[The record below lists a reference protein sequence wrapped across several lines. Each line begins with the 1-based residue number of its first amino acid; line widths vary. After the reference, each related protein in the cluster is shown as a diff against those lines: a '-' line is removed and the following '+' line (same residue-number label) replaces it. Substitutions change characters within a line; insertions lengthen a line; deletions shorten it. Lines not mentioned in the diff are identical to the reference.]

1 MFLDV
6 TQMSAQRTVVE
17 IATAVVLKH
26 HTPENIG
33 HRLEFSL
40 LRFIYPIS
48 EGILDI
54 ASVLGRWIRTV
65 KFSISDW

>member
-6 TQMSAQRTVVE
+6 TQMSAQLTVVE
-17 IATAVVLKH
+17 IATVVVLKH
-26 HTPENIG
+26 HTPENID

-40 LRFIYPIS
+40 LQFIYPIS
-48 EGILDI
+48 DDILDI
-54 ASVLGRWIRTV
+54 ASVLGRWIKTV

>member
-17 IATAVVLKH
+17 IAIVVVLKPL
-26 HTPENIG
+26 TPENID

-40 LRFIYPIS
+40 LQFINPIS

-54 ASVLGRWIRTV
+54 ASVWRR
-65 KFSISDW
+65 

>member
-6 TQMSAQRTVVE
+6 TQMSAQLTVVE
-17 IATAVVLKH
+17 IATVVVLKH
-26 HTPENIG
+26 LTLENID

-40 LRFIYPIS
+40 LQFINPIS

-54 ASVLGRWIRTV
+54 ASVWGR
-65 KFSISDW
+65 